1 MPSVAFIDTE
11 VNRSGKVLDIGGI
24 RDDGAEYHG
33 SSMSDFARFIQNVE
47 YICGHNIIRHDLK
60 YIAPALPGA
69 EKSRLKVIDTLFL
82 SPLLFPKKPYHK
94 LLKDDKLQTE
104 ELNNP
109 LNDSKKA
116 KDLFY
121 DEMAA
126 FANLDDRLK
135 RLWFRLLGNRIEF
148 KDFFSF
154 MNYRESDRGIFSR
167 IFGSGYKE
175 TADLIH
181 TVFKDKICANADLT
195 RMIADCPEAL
205 AYALALINV
214 LDDTSIRSVTP
225 PWVLMNY
232 PEVEHI
238 MFKLRSSPCL
248 QGCGFCNKA
257 FDIHTGL
264 KRYFGFDSFRKY
276 DGIPL
281 QESAVRAAVENKS
294 MIAIFPT
301 GGGKSL
307 TFQLPALMA
316 GENTGGLTVVISPLQ
331 SLMKDQVDNLEK
343 KGITESVTINGLL
356 DPIERA
362 KSFERVEDG
371 SASIL
376 YISPESLRSK
386 SVETIILERKIARF
400 VIDEAHCFS
409 SWGQDFRVDYLYI
422 ADFIK
427 SVQEKKNLQE
437 SIPVS
442 CFTATAKP
450 QVIEDIKAY
459 FKTHL
464 HLDMELFSASVSRP
478 NLHYSVLPEAS
489 DEDKYQAL
497 RRLIESRDCPAIV
510 YVTRTKKAEDI
521 ALRLA
526 SDGFKAKPYHG
537 KMSSDMK
544 IENQDAFM
552 SGEVQI
558 IVATSAFGM
567 GVDKSDVGLVVH
579 YEISDSLENYVQE
592 AGRAGRDEKIDADC
606 YVLFNEEDLSKH
618 FLLLNQT
625 KITVKEIQQIWKAV
639 KSITGFRSTVSNSA
653 LEIARQAGW
662 DDSISDIE
670 TRVKTAIASLEQAG
684 YLKRKQNTPRVYAT
698 GILVDNVQEAIDRIE
713 ASNKFDGQH
722 KIQAERIIKSL
733 ISSRSRRFTSSEDAE
748 SRVDYISD
756 RLGIPKADV
765 IRCISLMREEK
776 ILADTKDITAY
787 FGKGESRM
795 RPIHVMELYNGVENF
810 LSRYIDESRK
820 VLNFKELNEQAESAG
835 IKGVDAKTIK
845 TILNFWAIKGWI
857 KKRHLYGSN
866 NLCYVCGLLPPD
878 VFARKIAVKQQ
889 LSSFIIKYLYNLKE
903 KQEAIEDTGDGYVEF
918 SVMGLRDA
926 VGRSAGFSETPPST
940 EDVENALFYLSRI
953 KAIRIEGGFLVI
965 YNTLTIERIEMDN
978 KKRYKQEDYRRLGV
992 FYENKIQQIHIVGE
1006 YARKMIDNYKDAL
1019 QFVDDYFRLNYPSFL
1034 GKYFKGRQKEI
1045 SANITP
1051 AKFKQIFG
1059 ELSTTQLQIINDR
1072 SAKCIVVTAGPGSGK
1087 TRVLVHK
1094 LASLLMME
1102 DVKHEQLLM
1111 LTFSR
1116 AAATEF
1122 QNRLYSL
1129 IGNAAGFVE
1138 IKTFHSYCFDILGQT
1153 GSLEKSD
1160 KIVDT
1165 AVEKIR
1171 NNEVDISRITKT
1183 VLVID
1188 EAQDMDKNEY
1198 ELIRI
1203 LMNNND
1209 DMRIIA
1215 VGDDDQ
1221 NIYEFRGSNPKYM
1234 EDLMNLEGA
1243 VQYELVENFRSRK
1256 NLVDFANGFAVS
1268 ISHRLKRHPVIPV
1281 SNETGNLKLTHYRSR
1296 NLIRPVADE
1305 IMKTDLSG
1313 STAVLTKTNDEA
1325 LAIAGILLKN
1335 GIPARLVQSNNDFNL
1350 MNLAEI
1356 RLFSDCLNIKDK
1368 TNAVIQNDEWNT
1380 AKVAVKDH
1388 FSRSKNLPLFQ
1399 KIVQT
1404 FESVYRKT
1412 KYKSDFSV
1420 FLKESSMEDFAEAD
1434 TSGISVSTIHKVKGK
1449 EFDNVFLMLDCA
1461 APVTDEEKRQVYVA
1475 LTRAKKNMYIHLN
1488 TGFLDN
1494 IRVSGI
1500 ERIEDLNTYD
1510 APDEIS
1516 LLLSLKDIW
1525 LNDFTLRQEAVV
1537 GLMGGDRLEPCGD
1550 CLYDTGGKLVL
1561 KFAKGFISDKLDKLK
1576 AKGFVLSGASVN
1588 FIVWWKGKEM
1598 EKEIRVVLP
1607 KLDFVRC
1614 PPEEGN
1620 K

>member
-1 MPSVAFIDTE
+1 MPVIAFIDTE
-11 VNRSGKVLDIGGI
+11 VDPRTKKVLDAGGI
-24 RDDGAEYHG
+24 RTDGAEFH
-33 SSMSDFARFIQNVE
+33 SCSNTDIARFIE
-47 YICGHNIIRHDLK
+47 GADYICGHNIIRHDLK
-60 YIAPALPGA
+60 YIAPALSGA
-69 EKSRLKVIDTLFL
+69 GKSSKKVIDTLFV

-94 LLKDDKLQTE
+94 LLKDDKLQSE

-116 KDLFY
+116 MALFH
-121 DEMAA
+121 DEVAA
-126 FANLDDRLK
+126 FEKLDDRLK
-135 RLWFRLLGNRIEF
+135 EIYFELLKDYREF
-148 KDFFSF
+148 TDFFSF
-154 MNYRESDRGIFSR
+154 MNYRKPDRSIFSR
-167 IFGSGYKE
+167 IFNTGYKE
-175 TADLIH
+175 TAESIQA
-181 TVFKDKICANADLT
+181 VFKNKICANADIVQICT
-195 RMIADCPEAL
+195 EHPVAL
-205 AYALALINV
+205 AYALALIDV
-214 LDDTSIRSVTP
+214 LDDTAVRSIIP
-225 PWVLMNY
+225 AWVLKNY
-232 PEVEHI
+232 PEIEQV

-257 FDIHTGL
+257 FDIHAGL

-276 DGIPL
+276 DGFPL

-294 MIAIFPT
+294 LIAVFPT

-356 DPIERA
+356 DPIERSE
-362 KSFERVEDG
+362 SFERVENG

-386 SVETIILERKIARF
+386 SVETIILKRKIERF

-427 SVQEKKNLQE
+427 AVQEKKNLQD
-437 SIPVS
+437 SIPIS

-450 QVIEDIKAY
+450 QVIEDIRTY
-459 FKTHL
+459 FRENL

-478 NLHYSVLPEAS
+478 NLHYTVLPEAS
-489 DEDKYQAL
+489 DEDKYQAM
-497 RRLIESRDCPAIV
+497 RRLIESRECPAIV

-521 ALRLA
+521 ARRLSA
-526 SDGFKAKPYHG
+526 DGFNAKPYHG

-544 IENQDAFM
+544 IANQDAFM

-567 GVDKSDVGLVVH
+567 GVDKSDVGLVIH

-592 AGRAGRDEKIDADC
+592 AGRAGRDEKINADC

-639 KSITGFRSTVSNSA
+639 KEITRFRSTISNSA

-662 DDSISDIE
+662 DDSISDME

-684 YLKRKQNTPRVYAT
+684 YLKRKQNMPRIYAT
-698 GILVDNVQEAIDRIE
+698 GILVDNAQEAIDRIE
-713 ASNKFDGQH
+713 ISEKFDKEH
-722 KIQAERIIKSL
+722 KTQAARIIKSL
-733 ISSRSRRFTSSEDAE
+733 ISSRSRHYTSSEDAE
-748 SRVDYISD
+748 SRVDYLSD
-756 RLGIPKADV
+756 RLGIPKVDV

-787 FGKGESRM
+787 FGKGESKM
-795 RPIHVMELYNGVENF
+795 RPAHTLEICNGVEKF
-810 LSRYIDESRK
+810 LCSQIRESSRI
-820 VLNFKELNEQAESAG
+820 LNFKELNEQAENAG

-857 KKRHLYGSN
+857 RKRTLPGSN
-866 NLCYVCGLLPPD
+866 NLCSVCALIPP
-878 VFARKIAVKQQ
+878 RKFSEQIDLKQI
-889 LSSFIIKYLYNLKE
+889 LASFTVKYLAGLSDRQNTAE
-903 KQEAIEDTGDGYVEF
+903 NAGEGYVEF
-918 SVMGLRDA
+918 SVIELKEAIVRSGI
-926 VGRSAGFSETPPST
+926 VQGRKIDT

-965 YNTLTIERIEMDN
+965 YNTLTIERLELDN
-978 KKRYKQEDYRRLGV
+978 KKRYKQEDYRSLGN

-1006 YARKMIDNYKDAL
+1006 YAKKMIENYTEAL
-1019 QFVDDYFRLNYPSFL
+1019 QFVDDYFKMNYPSFL
-1034 GKYFKGRQKEI
+1034 NKYFKGRQKEI

-1059 ELSTTQLQIINDR
+1059 ALSTKQMSIINDR
-1072 SAKCIVVTAGPGSGK
+1072 AAKYIVVAAGPGSGK

-1122 QNRLYSL
+1122 KNRLYSL

-1138 IKTFHSYCFDILGQT
+1138 IKTFHSYCFDLLGQT
-1153 GSLEKSD
+1153 GSIEKSGE
-1160 KIVDT
+1160 IVRS
-1165 AVEKIR
+1165 AVEKIK
-1171 NNEVDISRITKT
+1171 NNDVDLSRITKT

-1188 EAQDMDKNEY
+1188 EAQDMDMDEY
-1198 ELIRI
+1198 ELIRA
-1203 LMNNND
+1203 LMENNE

-1221 NIYEFRGSNPKYM
+1221 NIYEFRGSSPKYM
-1234 EDLMNLEGA
+1234 EDLMNIEGA
-1243 VQYELVENFRSRK
+1243 VKYELVENFRSRK
-1256 NLVDFANGFAVS
+1256 NLVEFANGFAAA
-1268 ISHRLKRHPVIPV
+1268 ISHRLKQQPIYPV
-1281 SNETGNLKLTHYRSR
+1281 SGEYGVLRLTHYHSG
-1296 NLIRPVADE
+1296 NLSKAVASE
-1305 IMKTDLSG
+1305 ILRTDLSG
-1313 STAVLTKTNDEA
+1313 STAVLAKTNEEA
-1325 LAIAGILLKN
+1325 LSIAGILIRN
-1335 GIPARLVQSNNDFNL
+1335 GLPARLIQGNNDFSLTNL
-1350 MNLAEI
+1350 DEI
-1356 RLFSDCLNIKDK
+1356 RYFTDFLHFEDDIAAIPEDMWD
-1368 TNAVIQNDEWNT
+1368 A
-1380 AKVAVKDH
+1380 AKNAVKDN
-1388 FSRSKNLPLFQ
+1388 FSRSKNLRLFQ
-1399 KIVQT
+1399 KIIQE
-1404 FESVYRKT
+1404 FESAYRNT
-1412 KYKSDFSV
+1412 KYKSDFSIFV
-1420 FLKESSMEDFAEAD
+1420 KESSMEDFSEIES
-1434 TSGISVSTIHKVKGK
+1434 SGISVSTIHKVKGK

-1461 APVTDEEKRQVYVA
+1461 APVTDEEKRQIYVA
-1475 LTRAKKNMYIHLN
+1475 LTRARKNMYIHLN

-1494 IRVSGI
+1494 IRVSGL
-1500 ERIEDLNTYD
+1500 ERIEDLNSYD

-1516 LLLSLKDIW
+1516 LLLSLKDVW
-1525 LNDFTLRQEAVV
+1525 LNDFSFRQESISK
-1537 GLMGGDRLEPCGD
+1537 LMGGDRLVPRD
-1550 CLYDTGGKLVL
+1550 RFVFDTEGNLILQFSRRFMTEKYEVL
-1561 KFAKGFISDKLDKLK
+1561 KSKGF
-1576 AKGFVLSGASVN
+1576 ALSGASVN
-1588 FIVWWKGKEM
+1588 FIVWWKGKDM
-1598 EKEIRVVLP
+1598 EQEIRIVLP
-1607 KLDFVRC
+1607 KLEFTRTC
-1614 PPEEGN
+1614 PEN
-1620 K
+1620 R